1 MAKLKRP
8 LQAGSGP
15 GLSDV
20 EAVMLAE
27 EADKAVFRTRADGS
41 ERQSGNAIELWGK
54 VCPKL
59 EKALAYH
66 DKLDADSLPPDTR
79 ITRPTTWL
87 GHSKASYQHE
97 IDEIIDV
104 VLRML
109 EVSGAAECREEIKQL
124 QQAIRESQ
132 QRIAES
138 REQMISARPQASLSR
153 VELLWI
159 KSAEDLKVIITAE
172 ERKIEGL
179 RQQIAQLKE
188 RFRSK
193 LQEIGIEVFDDEIDY
208 LLMPV
213 TQDDFVS
220 MAAIVANIA
229 AVTAQLER
237 LTEET
242 RELPAHTRRYYGMYL
257 LLVYSIDRV
266 QTRFIQ
272 EIDHVHLPKLHEFEQ
287 EARQNSADARN
298 QIGRGGPKEQLKA
311 NIEAAELTIRACHS
325 LASVLRDQQ
334 TTIMHEN
341 RQTRVMLDAAIN
353 TYKTICLSMNVVEMM
368 SYCRQAYGALR
379 QLHLP
384 RLRTFQ
390 NLQLK
395 GEVQR
400 LAERLREGG
409 K

>member
-1 MAKLKRP
+1 
-8 LQAGSGP
+8 
-15 GLSDV
+15 
-20 EAVMLAE
+20 
-27 EADKAVFRTRADGS
+27 
-41 ERQSGNAIELWGK
+41 
-54 VCPKL
+54 
-59 EKALAYH
+59 
-66 DKLDADSLPPDTR
+66 
-79 ITRPTTWL
+79 
-87 GHSKASYQHE
+87 
-97 IDEIIDV
+97 
-104 VLRML
+104 
-109 EVSGAAECREEIKQL
+109 
-124 QQAIRESQ
+124 
-132 QRIAES
+132 
-138 REQMISARPQASLSR
+138 MISARPQASLSR

-159 KSAEDLKVIITAE
+159 KSAEDLKEIIIAE

-179 RQQIAQLKE
+179 RRQIAQLKE

-257 LLVYSIDRV
+257 LLVYSIGRV

-311 NIEAAELTIRACHS
+311 NIEAAELTIQACHS

-334 TTIMHEN
+334 TTIMREN
-341 RQTRVMLDAAIN
+341 RQTRMMLDAAIN
-353 TYKTICLSMNVVEMM
+353 TYKTVRLSMDVAEMM
-368 SYCRQAYGALR
+368 HYCRQAFGALR

-390 NLQLK
+390 NMQLK

-400 LAERLREGG
+400 LTERLREGE
-409 K
+409 

>member
-1 MAKLKRP
+1 MFA
-8 LQAGSGP
+8 
-15 GLSDV
+15 D
-20 EAVMLAE
+20 
-27 EADKAVFRTRADGS
+27 EADKAAVGMGT
-41 ERQSGNAIELWGK
+41 ERPETHSGNAIELWRK

-66 DKLDADSLPPDTR
+66 DKLDTDSLPPNTR
-79 ITRPTTWL
+79 VTEPRTWL
-87 GHSKASYQHE
+87 GHSKASYTHE
-97 IDEIIDV
+97 IDQIIDA

-109 EVSGAAECREEIKQL
+109 EVSGAAECRDKIKQL

-138 REQMISARPQASLSR
+138 REQMVSARPQDSLSR
-153 VELLWI
+153 VTSLWTQ
-159 KSAEDLKVIITAE
+159 SVEDLEVTIAAE

-179 RQQIAQLKE
+179 RQQIAQLRE
-188 RFRSK
+188 RFRSQ

-220 MAAIVANIA
+220 MAGVVANIA
-229 AVTAQLER
+229 GLTGQLER

-242 RELPAHTRRYYGMYL
+242 HELPAHTRRYYGMYL
-257 LLVYSIDRV
+257 LLVYAIDRV

-272 EIDHVHLPKLHEFEQ
+272 EIDHVHLPKLREFEQ
-287 EARQNSADARN
+287 EARQNGADARN

-311 NIEAAELTIRACHS
+311 NIEAAELTIQACHS

-334 TTIMHEN
+334 STIMREN
-341 RQTRVMLDAAIN
+341 RHTRVTLDAAIN
-353 TYKTICLSMNVVEMM
+353 TYKTIRLSMDVAKMM
-368 SYCRQAYGALR
+368 SDCRQAFGALR
-379 QLHLP
+379 QTHLP

-390 NLQLK
+390 NLGLK

-400 LAERLREGG
+400 LTERMRGERM
-409 K
+409 